1 MTVIRFE
8 TELCTGRIFLK
19 WVLTKGLPKVYFDG
33 FKGATITI
41 MSSSIWTVCRRTVGA
56 VGFYHLKTI
65 QPSPSLTDNIRS
77 GSKKSSYK
85 STWMA
90 LRERPEPLW
99 ASAFELF
106 AEGRLSPSDFIILNP
121 KHRQVSR
128 DIRSKGALQALSG
141 SLDCD
146 FWVTF
151 HRIWNDNN
159 SRSTGF
165 FCPFWKTIDSGI
177 FYSDFDAATPNNAT
191 RQHWPFQ

>member
-121 KHRQVSR
+121 KHHQVSHIIFVPR
-128 DIRSKGALQALSG
+128 EHCKLCQGHLTVIFGEHFIRNGIITTAGVQYFFEPILE
-141 SLDCD
+141 
-146 FWVTF
+146 
-151 HRIWNDNN
+151 DNWW
-159 SRSTGF
+159 R
-165 FCPFWKTIDSGI
+165 
-177 FYSDFDAATPNNAT
+177 
-191 RQHWPFQ
+191 HL